1 MLNFENIFDKYE
13 PKKTDQYGFS
23 RKPRNF
29 NLIFLL
35 NNNYSIYIYG
45 IKLEFD
51 AKCLK
56 NILHKSFGTSLKYL
70 DLSAS
75 LVNIFYFISKKIFL
89 NISKKKKN

>member
-35 NNNYSIYIYG
+35 NNNYSIY
-45 IKLEFD
+45 
-51 AKCLK
+51 
-56 NILHKSFGTSLKYL
+56 
-70 DLSAS
+70 
-75 LVNIFYFISKKIFL
+75 FL
-89 NISKKKKN
+89 YMV